1 MNDDGCG
8 TQHHMNRC
16 ENFPEGYKGRY
27 LYFISSGKR
36 NIRKDGS
43 ILRYSDEKGG
53 DGYGESV

>member
-1 MNDDGCG
+1 MDVV
-8 TQHHMNRC
+8 HMLYEQVRK
-16 ENFPEGYKGRY
+16 FFLRGYKMN
-27 LYFISSGKR
+27 ISIFYIQRKNC